1 MLAVFKAFQKIASS
15 SWRFYLYTIFLYS
28 LMDSKCI
35 HAIDKVFKKSIPM
48 PSL

>member
-1 MLAVFKAFQKIASS
+1 MLAVFKAFQKITSS
-15 SWRFYLYTIFLYS
+15 SWLYLYTIFLYS

-48 PSL
+48 LSL